1 MDVRDGFAAV
11 VGDVVMGAT
20 IEFIFDFGSPNAYLA
35 YRALPPILA
44 RTGAGLIINPCLLGG
59 IFKATGNTAPAVA
72 FAAVKGKLDYEMLEL
87 RRFVAKHRLDQFR
100 LNPHFPVNTL
110 MLMRGLIAAGEA
122 GVEAAYLEIG
132 LKGLWEEG
140 LKLDDREVLAR
151 RIDSAGLNSASLL
164 AAAQTDRVKLK
175 LADNTAAAVA
185 RGVFGIPTFFVG
197 DEMFFGKDR
206 LCQVEEAIAA
216 SAA

>member
-1 MDVRDGFAAV
+1 MS
-11 VGDVVMGAT
+11 AT

-35 YRALPPILA
+35 YRALPPILE
-44 RTGAGLIINPCLLGG
+44 RTGARLAVSPCLLGG
-59 IFKATGNTAPAVA
+59 IFKATGNQAPGVA
-72 FAAVKGKLDYEMLEL
+72 FAGVKGKLDYETLEM
-87 RRFVAKHRLDQFR
+87 RRFIARHAIDRFR

-110 MLMRGLIAAGEA
+110 MLMRGLVAAREAGE
-122 GVEAAYLEIG
+122 EAAYLEMG
-132 LKGLWEEG
+132 LQGLWEEG

-151 RIDSAGLNSASLL
+151 RIDEAGLNSASLL

-197 DEMFFGKDR
+197 EEMFFGKER
-206 LCQVEEAIAA
+206 LGQVEDAAGTA
-216 SAA
+216 SAAS

>member
-1 MDVRDGFAAV
+1 MS
-11 VGDVVMGAT
+11 AT

-35 YRALPPILA
+35 YRAFPPILE
-44 RTGAGLIINPCLLGG
+44 RTGARLAISPCLLGG
-59 IFKATGNTAPAVA
+59 IFKATGNQAPGVA
-72 FAAVKGKLDYEMLEL
+72 FAGVKGKLDYETLEM
-87 RRFVAKHRLDQFR
+87 RRFIARHAIDRFR

-110 MLMRGLIAAGEA
+110 MLMRGLVAAREAGE
-122 GVEAAYLEIG
+122 EAAYLEMG
-132 LKGLWEEG
+132 LRGLWEEG

-151 RIDSAGLNSASLL
+151 RIDEAGLNSASLL

-197 DEMFFGKDR
+197 SEMFFGKER
-206 LCQVEEAIAA
+206 LGQVEEAAGVVSAA
-216 SAA
+216 S

>member
-1 MDVRDGFAAV
+1 MS
-11 VGDVVMGAT
+11 AT

-35 YRALPPILA
+35 YHALPPILA
-44 RTGAGLIINPCLLGG
+44 RTGARLIINPCLLGG
-59 IFKATGNTAPAVA
+59 IFKATGNTAPTVA
-72 FAAVKGKLDYEMLEL
+72 FAPVKGKLDYEMLEI

-110 MLMRGLIAAGEA
+110 MLMRGLVAAREA
-122 GVEAAYLEIG
+122 GVEAAYLEMG

-140 LKLDDREVLAR
+140 LKLDDREVLAQ

-197 DEMFFGKDR
+197 EDMFFGKDR
-206 LCQVEEAIAA
+206 LSQVEEAISA
-216 SAA
+216 SVA

>member
-1 MDVRDGFAAV
+1 MS
-11 VGDVVMGAT
+11 AT

-35 YRALPPILA
+35 YHALPPILA
-44 RTGAGLIINPCLLGG
+44 RTGARLIINPCLLGG

-72 FAAVKGKLDYEMLEL
+72 FAAVKGKLDYEMLEI
-87 RRFVAKHRLDQFR
+87 RRFVARHRLDQFR

-110 MLMRGLIAAGEA
+110 MLMRGLVAAREA

-140 LKLDDREVLAR
+140 LKLDDREVLAQ

-197 DEMFFGKDR
+197 DDMFFGKDR
-206 LCQVEEAIAA
+206 LSQVEEAIVAI
-216 SAA
+216 SA